1 MDSIDMGLEL
11 VKLFNFTDGLKFVF
25 IKLVVKKRIT
35 FNCLVSNNK
44 IWCIVDNVYWI
55 HYNFDRLTD
64 LPSETQE
71 SYLTHE
77 VNFFFKDDKKI
88 EPCMRLKWH
97 TIKIYFPRFS

>member
-44 IWCIVDNVYWI
+44 ICCIVDNVY
-55 HYNFDRLTD
+55 
-64 LPSETQE
+64 
-71 SYLTHE
+71 
-77 VNFFFKDDKKI
+77 
-88 EPCMRLKWH
+88 
-97 TIKIYFPRFS
+97 